1 MNDVI
6 KHVLEIQNKDTEVL
20 AEAMVQN
27 AQLFQDTLDFQYLIN
42 ILGNIERT
50 LLANGV
56 FLQEL
61 LDVLDETNRRV

>member
-6 KHVLEIQNKDTEVL
+6 KQVLEIQNKDTEVL

>member
-6 KHVLEIQNKDTEVL
+6 RQVTELQNKDTEML

-27 AQLFQDTLDFQYLIN
+27 ALLFQETLDYKYLIDTLE
-42 ILGNIERT
+42 NIEKT
-50 LLANGV
+50 LLTNGV
-56 FLQEL
+56 FLREL